1 MVKTYLKTLGRMFKK
16 HITRLISILFIV
28 LVSVGFVSGIGMA
41 VDKIKVSLND
51 YYAARNVSDFIVKS
65 TANGFLCDEEDPDSP
80 VARLKTRYGQNNVN
94 VGFSADVFLQVN
106 GEKQLVRLYFF
117 DGETTVNVRQEIR
130 STISE
135 TPFAA
140 GAEEQD
146 NYIKGLPLGSTVTL
160 DFKGILLQLSEQS
173 ASQPNNEISAMPSM
187 PCAVTVTKTERSP
200 LTFGM
205 DKEPSYLNGDIE
217 IPDNIDAVNKLIGL
231 DNILYLSYDVIPA
244 QLQSY
249 FPPNDLY
256 IALSDRKLFDSFSD
270 RYIRTIAN
278 ESAEITKIL
287 GDDIKIVPL
296 EKNYSFSAL
305 HSYAE
310 KVANIC
316 WVLLAAFLLVTAL
329 VVLSTMTRLLEEER
343 AQIACL
349 RTLGYPAWRIILK
362 YVLFAAIGL
371 GIGGVGGYFVGIG
384 IARLLY
390 IVFHYSFAMPPMTPH
405 VTLLFFIIIFS
416 VIVAVTL
423 AATALSGI
431 RLTNEKPSEL
441 LRPKAPKSGKKVLLE
456 RIPFFWNLLPF
467 KYKSTTRNV
476 LRFKSRF
483 LMTVVAVAFSTS
495 LVMAGLALLDL
506 CLFQGLNSPSITAIS
521 LVVVF
526 FAGLLTAAVIY
537 TLTNINISERNR
549 ELATLMV
556 LGYFDREVSGYIYRE
571 VFLDTVIGL
580 CVGLPCSL
588 AILKIVYDIMAVGS
602 IASMSWFMW
611 LIAPSVVL
619 LFTALV
625 TLLLRRKIVK
635 VDMNESLK
643 AIE

>member
-1 MVKTYLKTLGRMFKK
+1 MFKK
-16 HITRLISILFIV
+16 HITRLLSILFIV

-41 VDKIKVSLND
+41 VDKINVSLND

-65 TANGFLCDEEDPDSP
+65 TANGFLCDEEYSDSP

-130 STISE
+130 SKNSE

-173 ASQPNNEISAMPSM
+173 ASQPNDEISAMPSM

-270 RYIRTIAN
+270 RYIRTIAS

-316 WVLLAAFLLVTAL
+316 WVLLSAFLLVTAL

-371 GIGGVGGYFVGIG
+371 GIGGVGGYFVS
-384 IARLLY
+384 Y
-390 IVFHYSFAMPPMTPH
+390 
-405 VTLLFFIIIFS
+405 
-416 VIVAVTL
+416 
-423 AATALSGI
+423 
-431 RLTNEKPSEL
+431 
-441 LRPKAPKSGKKVLLE
+441 
-456 RIPFFWNLLPF
+456 
-467 KYKSTTRNV
+467 STTR
-476 LRFKSRF
+476 LRCR
-483 LMTVVAVAFSTS
+483 
-495 LVMAGLALLDL
+495 
-506 CLFQGLNSPSITAIS
+506 P
-521 LVVVF
+521 
-526 FAGLLTAAVIY
+526 
-537 TLTNINISERNR
+537 
-549 ELATLMV
+549 
-556 LGYFDREVSGYIYRE
+556 
-571 VFLDTVIGL
+571 
-580 CVGLPCSL
+580 
-588 AILKIVYDIMAVGS
+588 
-602 IASMSWFMW
+602 
-611 LIAPSVVL
+611 
-619 LFTALV
+619 
-625 TLLLRRKIVK
+625 
-635 VDMNESLK
+635 
-643 AIE
+643 